1 MKCIRFLI
9 ALFALFAFCDGNVS
23 AATNELVYSGYVTD
37 ADGAALS
44 GAHDV
49 TVSLYTV
56 ATDGTAVWT
65 EDQADLDFSDG
76 FFTVA
81 LGSDDANPLP
91 AFGDDLYLG
100 ISIDGDTE
108 MTPRNEFF
116 GSVRALSLADTV
128 LGSALTWTG
137 DQTFG
142 NVIADDIDATTGNID
157 TLTSAAATITNLT
170 VTSCTGCGSGG
181 GASIDSSDTDDS
193 VATASGTV
201 VLYTQTVAGGTLAN
215 DGSVL
220 HVKAWGTV
228 NANMSGEQDISIK
241 IGSTVLATTQKG
253 FSGPA
258 GTWRLEADI
267 IRVNATS
274 VKAIGEGIILDG
286 TTTVTATM
294 ASDPITVTLA
304 SDFDIVV
311 DVEASS
317 GSTDATAEAVYV
329 EHVP

>member
-1 MKCIRFLI
+1 MKCVRILI

-37 ADGAALS
+37 ADGTALT

-56 ATDGTAVWT
+56 STDGTATWT
-65 EDQADLDFSDG
+65 EDQADLTFSDG

-91 AFGDDLYLG
+91 TLGDDLYLG
-100 ISIDGDTE
+100 IAIDGDSE

-137 DQTFG
+137 EQTFG
-142 NVIADDIDATTGNID
+142 NVIVDDIDATTGDID
-157 TLTSAAATITNLT
+157 TLTSANATITNLT

-181 GASIDSSDTDDS
+181 GASIDSFDTDDS

-215 DGSVL
+215 NGSVL
-220 HVKAWGTV
+220 RVKAWGKV
-228 NANMSGEQDISIK
+228 NANMSGDQDISIK
-241 IGSTVLATTQKG
+241 IGSTVIATTQKG
-253 FSGPA
+253 LSGPE

-274 VKAIGEGIILDG
+274 VKTIGEGIILDG
-286 TTTVTATM
+286 STTVTATL
-294 ASDPITVTLA
+294 ADDPITVTLA

-329 EHVP
+329 ELVP